1 MFDVFPVDNG
11 LLSHCEREQ
20 VREDIEARKEHPER
34 RGRPLAGHGVLDL
47 LPTSRSAIGYY
58 YFGANYVVHAD
69 ASFTLDRR
77 IASGDVLTR
86 REPRG
91 RQRRVYVALDDDPPE
106 NSAYAEPS
114 LAATPLG
121 LLPPS

>member
-1 MFDVFPVDNG
+1 M
-11 LLSHCEREQ
+11 SWT
-20 VREDIEARKEHPER
+20 
-34 RGRPLAGHGVLDL
+34 L

-58 YFGANYVVHAD
+58 YFGANYVVHPD

-91 RQRRVYVALDDDPPE
+91 RQCRVYVARDDDPPQE
-106 NSAYAEPS
+106 AGDTSSEWE
-114 LAATPLG
+114 LAVALLG

>member
-1 MFDVFPVDNG
+1 M
-11 LLSHCEREQ
+11 SWT
-20 VREDIEARKEHPER
+20 
-34 RGRPLAGHGVLDL
+34 L

-58 YFGANYVVHAD
+58 YFCTNYVVHPD

-91 RQRRVYVALDDDPPE
+91 GRRLVHMALDDGLPGDGVE
-106 NSAYAEPS
+106 IASSESS
-114 LAATPLG
+114 LAAALLG